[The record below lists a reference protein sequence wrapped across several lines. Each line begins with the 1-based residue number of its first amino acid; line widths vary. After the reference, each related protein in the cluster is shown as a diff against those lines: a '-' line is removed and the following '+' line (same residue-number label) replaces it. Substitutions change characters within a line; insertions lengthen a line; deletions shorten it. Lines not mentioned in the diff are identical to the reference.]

1 VEHYNAEA
9 YYWESPTRDRL
20 GSIRAARRYPFGEGI
35 NADTDEFATYRNDTS
50 TQPCYAW
57 SRFYSA
63 TWGRF
68 SSPDPYLMSG
78 GLTNPQGWN
87 RYSYVANDPVNYYD
101 RLGLY
106 SVYGGE
112 SRNFCD
118 VYSDHPECSPYPQRP
133 VDRPIWLSDFGG
145 LPEVFDPDTL
155 ASMIMGPAQFVVG
168 FGKFKAGCERLLEKL
183 GTSVEA
189 LQSKAKSLII
199 REGMGST
206 ALIGSLYAGLAEA
219 AGRARQ
225 AYEDDKHKTTGW
237 TIGQEFALNPKGTAA
252 MAVLFGNEVYV
263 NTALVGK
270 WDVKSQAAML
280 FHETL
285 HVLTGMT
292 DDALQYR
299 LGLKNEPN
307 NTKNISDKIKKECLP

>member
-1 VEHYNAEA
+1 
-9 YYWESPTRDRL
+9 
-20 GSIRAARRYPFGEGI
+20 
-35 NADTDEFATYRNDTS
+35 
-50 TQPCYAW
+50 
-57 SRFYSA
+57 
-63 TWGRF
+63 
-68 SSPDPYLMSG
+68 MSG
-78 GLTNPQGWN
+78 GLTHPQGWN

-101 RLGLY
+101 PLGLY

-118 VYSDHPECSPYPQRP
+118 VYPDHPECNPYPQRP
-133 VDRPIWLSDFGG
+133 IERPVWLSDFGG
-145 LPEVFDPDTL
+145 LPEVFDTDTL

-206 ALIGSLYAGLAEA
+206 ALIGSLYAGPAEA

-237 TIGQEFALNPKGTAA
+237 TVGQQFALNPKGTAA
-252 MAVLFGNEVYV
+252 MAVLFGNVVYV

-285 HVLTGMT
+285 HTLTGMT
-292 DDALQYR
+292 DDALQNR
-299 LGLKNEPN
+299 LGIEIDRD